1 MGEVHIAQDS
11 CDIVDCIGL
20 LSFLEPMSVH
30 IYAAWQVSMPHCEQQ
45 RVQAVCACRQKA
57 YIRHT
62 IAELLAV
69 HKHTNRRLA
78 SVAGVL
84 MSVSTAIYMH
94 HCL

>member
-1 MGEVHIAQDS
+1 MQHGKFL
-11 CDIVDCIGL
+11 CLIVN
-20 LSFLEPMSVH
+20 SRE
-30 IYAAWQVSMPHCEQQ
+30 
-45 RVQAVCACRQKA
+45 CRLFVPADKKA

-69 HKHTNRRLA
+69 LKHTNRRLA